1 MVEDDVQ
8 LIYRVLAGDEEA
20 FTALV
25 RKYQKSVHA
34 LAWRKIGDFHIAEEI
49 AQDTFLQVYKNLATL
64 RNPNQFAG
72 WLYVIAS
79 NLCKRWHQGRKPAMQ
94 SLEDIPVTQIE
105 ESSYKRYVS
114 DQREMEVMEHRH
126 EIVKELLEKLP
137 ESERTVVTLHYLG
150 EMTTKEIGKFLGV
163 SVNTIKSRLRRARE
177 RLQEEELLV
186 RETLG
191 SVQLSTDFIEG
202 IMRQVADMKP
212 IPSQSGKPLLPWV
225 AFGTAA
231 IFFILMIGI
240 GSQYL
245 ARFQKPYNLN
255 AQSETT
261 VEIIDAPVVFDTQ
274 AEPDLR
280 NQAGRFDTTG
290 RDSGAG
296 VQISKQ
302 VVPVPTAQIDKE
314 VPATMKQQWRQANA
328 PGFGPVLGLFVSSE
342 RDIYAA
348 SDLGI
353 YRLTPDA
360 PAWTFVSPAS
370 AVNFSTASTG
380 ADMIPMAE
388 KDDTLYL
395 VSVDEVFSS
404 SNSGETWTSLGTRP
418 KGVAIGLAI
427 TDDAFYLAL
436 QNKGIFRSEDIG
448 KQWTPLNDEGTAIT
462 IYSIASIKNT
472 VFVGTNHGLY
482 RINPSP
488 NFAGDMWEKLPLDTT
503 NAIHSL
509 AVFEDNLYI
518 GTGPDVFQS
527 RSAEDKAAFKQQLTQ
542 QLKHD
547 NNSSL
552 WELFQSTDLGNSWTD
567 ITPKIESP
575 LIRVSPGVKVLTAGE
590 VLLAFGYTGFHLRS
604 MDGGKTWP
612 GADLAKPNLST
623 LANSMLLSMFPAVGV
638 DGNTVFTAGIFGLNR
653 STDGG
658 ESWQPFM
665 TGMIATRIS
674 NLIAFKNALYGNT
687 GTNIAKSTDR
697 GMSWRTLHFNS
708 DELTSTGE
716 KRLVTAGALLLLP
729 RLAVSEGVLYG
740 ITSISGVKDA
750 PGIFYLSASGT
761 GLVLVQGTPT
771 FSENLSIEMPKTEL
785 QEGSEKNIADNSAND
800 HEKTGELTDPT
811 HQNTSVPRAF
821 AVSGDAFYVTYQERL
836 LRWRRGEPEWFDTG
850 LVDIYEPVNEDDPNR
865 FILAVSDETVY
876 VGKRDGHLFR
886 SLDGG
891 NTWKDLTATL
901 PFQFEHFNEIVFAG
915 SGVHVA
921 TDAGVLTSA
930 DGENWHT
937 LTDKTG
943 TRTII
948 DRIAVVGTTTYGAGN
963 AGVYQLDNW
972 GKWEQILPEVPN
984 SVISV
989 AIDGDRLYIAT
1000 ERSGIFHASLK
1011 KGND

>member
-20 FTALV
+20 FSALV

-49 AQDTFLQVYKNLATL
+49 AQDAFLQVYKNLATL

-79 NLCKRWHQGRKPAMQ
+79 NLCKRWHQKRKPTMQ
-94 SLEDIPVTQIE
+94 SLGDTPVTEIE
-105 ESSYKRYVS
+105 ESSYKHYVS

-191 SVQLSTDFIEG
+191 SVQLSTDFMES

-212 IPSQSGKPLLPWV
+212 IAPQSGKPLLPWV

-261 VEIIDAPVVFDTQ
+261 VEIIDAPIVLDTQ

-290 RDSGAG
+290 RSRGAG
-296 VQISKQ
+296 PQVSEP
-302 VVPVPTAQIDKE
+302 VVPAAAQIEKE
-314 VPATMKQQWRQANA
+314 VPETMKQQWVQASG
-328 PGFGPVLGLFVSSE
+328 PGGGLISGLFVSSE
-342 RDIYAA
+342 GTTYAA
-348 SDLGI
+348 SHLGI

-370 AVNFSTASTG
+370 AVNFPTASTG
-380 ADMIPMAE
+380 ADLIPMAE

-395 VSVDEVFSS
+395 VSVNEVFSS
-404 SNSGETWTSLGTRP
+404 SNSGEIWTSLGTRP
-418 KGVAIGLAI
+418 EGVAIGLAI
-427 TDDAFYLAL
+427 TDEALYLAL
-436 QNKGIFRSEDIG
+436 QDKGVFRSEDMG
-448 KQWTPLNDEGTAIT
+448 KQWTLLNDEGTEVTVFAL
-462 IYSIASIKNT
+462 AMFENT
-472 VFVGTNHGLY
+472 VFVGTNQGLY
-482 RINPSP
+482 RIKSRH
-488 NFAGDMWEKLPLDTT
+488 GLEKLPLNTT
-503 NAIHSL
+503 LAIHSL
-509 AVFEDNLYI
+509 AVSENNLYV
-518 GTGPDVFQS
+518 GTGPDLF
-527 RSAEDKAAFKQQLTQ
+527 
-542 QLKHD
+542 
-547 NNSSL
+547 NSSRVKASVQEAMEKKQNM
-552 WELFQSTDLGNSWTD
+552 WEIFRSTDLGDSWTE
-567 ITPKIESP
+567 ITPVNESI
-575 LIRVSPGVKVLTAGE
+575 LLRISPGIKVLTAGE
-590 VLLAFGYTGFHLRS
+590 TLWALGYIGFQFRS
-604 MDGGKTWP
+604 TDRGETWTHP
-612 GADLAKPNLST
+612 EANKLDL
-623 LANSMLLSMFPAVGV
+623 NSMVNSMMLSVLPVVGV
-638 DGNTVFTAGIFGLNR
+638 DENTLFKAGLFGLTR
-653 STDGG
+653 STDSG
-658 ESWQPFM
+658 ESWHPFIAGM
-665 TGMIATRIS
+665 VGTGIFK
-674 NLIAFKNALYGNT
+674 LLAFKNALYINT
-687 GTNIAKSTDR
+687 GMNIAKSIDGGR
-697 GMSWRTLHFNS
+697 SWKTLGFGPNALPKV
-708 DELTSTGE
+708 DGLD
-716 KRLVTAGALLLLP
+716 AGGLLGFP
-729 RLAVSEGVLYG
+729 KMAVSDGVLYG
-740 ITSISGVKDA
+740 ITPILGMEDALRIFRLSFSGR
-750 PGIFYLSASGT
+750 T
-761 GLVLVQGTPT
+761 LVLIQDIPVFGGSLP
-771 FSENLSIEMPKTEL
+771 IEV
-785 QEGSEKNIADNSAND
+785 SEKVPKENIADDSAND
-800 HEKTGELTDPT
+800 PEKVSSST
-811 HQNTSVPRAF
+811 NTKPRSIPREF
-821 AVSGDAFYVTYQERL
+821 AVSGDAFYVTYQGRL

-850 LVDIYEPVNEDDPNR
+850 LVDIYEPANDDPNR
-865 FILAVSDETVY
+865 FILAVSGETVY
-876 VGKRDGHLFR
+876 VGKRNGHLFR

-915 SGVHVA
+915 SAVHVA
-921 TDAGVLTSA
+921 TDAGVLTS
-930 DGENWHT
+930 DEGENWRT
-937 LTDKTG
+937 LTDKAG

-948 DRIAVVGTTTYGAGN
+948 DRIAVVGTTIYGAGN
-963 AGVYQLDNW
+963 AGVYQLDNR

-984 SVISV
+984 RVISV

-1000 ERSGIFHASLK
+1000 KRSGIFHASLK
-1011 KGND
+1011 KEND